1 MIGDD
6 ESHLSVRQ
14 HGSLRAAG
22 RARGEKEP
30 AGIVVFDC
38 GVRSNASLM
47 FADYCLIIVAERRC
61 ADRDH
66 KIDRRRRA
74 GGASCMFGKFPAADH
89 RSGAADAGEVSD
101 FIRRQSKIRWH
112 PNRSEPET
120 HEHRLEELIAIP
132 SQYEDAVSL
141 AYAARR
147 KRCSHGVDAG
157 VEPRPRP
164 PISPDTRPTASGYR
178 FADCRKKCARFITRR
193 EHGAMPPFGTDALIR
208 ALSRDQLRNPV
219 DIHGTAATMIVPI
232 TSASI

>member
-1 MIGDD
+1 MSGARM
-6 ESHLSVRQ
+6 ESD
-14 HGSLRAAG
+14 
-22 RARGEKEP
+22 EP

-147 KRCSHGVDAG
+147 KRCSHGVGGRRAAPTSTYLTRHQADR
-157 VEPRPRP
+157 VR
-164 PISPDTRPTASGYR
+164 ISLCGLP
-178 FADCRKKCARFITRR
+178 
-193 EHGAMPPFGTDALIR
+193 
-208 ALSRDQLRNPV
+208 
-219 DIHGTAATMIVPI
+219 
-232 TSASI
+232 

>member
-1 MIGDD
+1 M
-6 ESHLSVRQ
+6 
-14 HGSLRAAG
+14 
-22 RARGEKEP
+22 
-30 AGIVVFDC
+30 FDC

-101 FIRRQSKIRWH
+101 FIRRQSIRWH

-164 PISPDTRPTASGYR
+164 PILTRHQ
-178 FADCRKKCARFITRR
+178 ADRVRISLC
-193 EHGAMPPFGTDALIR
+193 GLP
-208 ALSRDQLRNPV
+208 
-219 DIHGTAATMIVPI
+219 
-232 TSASI
+232 